1 MKLRDAIDDL
11 RYLDSEPCVQ
21 AVLNFF
27 YELEDFGPAAF
38 NYYDRENECYI
49 IAPVED
55 PQEELEPLD
64 YFYEIDFDR
73 DY

>member
-1 MKLRDAIDDL
+1 MKLRDAIEELQYFDN
-11 RYLDSEPCVQ
+11 EPCVQ

-27 YELEDFGPAAF
+27 YELEDFGPAAY

-55 PQEELEPLD
+55 PLELLEPLD